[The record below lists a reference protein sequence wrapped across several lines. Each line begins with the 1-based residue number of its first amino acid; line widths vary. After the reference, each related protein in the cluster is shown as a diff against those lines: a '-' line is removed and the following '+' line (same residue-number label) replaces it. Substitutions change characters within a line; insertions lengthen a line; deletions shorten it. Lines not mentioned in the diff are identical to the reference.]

1 MAHLLGELQNLINE
15 NSCLKEKYNQLF
27 SDYQYN
33 ILQFKERD
41 QELNHMT
48 KQLRELERVYT
59 FGLTKIAH

>member
-33 ILQFKERD
+33 ISLFKERD
-41 QELNHMT
+41 EELKYMT
-48 KQLRELERVYT
+48 KQLSEYQRV
-59 FGLTKIAH
+59 FAFCIIKIAY